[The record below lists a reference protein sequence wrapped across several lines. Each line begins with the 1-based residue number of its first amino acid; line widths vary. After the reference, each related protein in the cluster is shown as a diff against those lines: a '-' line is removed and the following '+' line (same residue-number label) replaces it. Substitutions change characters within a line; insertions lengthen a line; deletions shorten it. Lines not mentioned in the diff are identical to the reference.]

1 MAKYSH
7 RAFKPKYSR
16 RASKYKY
23 SRRAFKS
30 KAFKPKAFK
39 PKYSRNKRHRKKYSV
54 RRITP
59 RNFNPPI
66 VVSTPPASSVV
77 SSISAPWSDNIPM
90 NVSSPEILNSGL
102 TNIESNE
109 DGVIF
114 GEENDNSLHDS
125 DLHVTTP
132 LNLSD
137 LNATPSNKT
146 TVESGL

>member
-1 MAKYSH
+1 MVQS
-7 RAFKPKYSR
+7 
-16 RASKYKY
+16 
-23 SRRAFKS
+23 
-30 KAFKPKAFK
+30 
-39 PKYSRNKRHRKKYSV
+39 KYSRNKRNRVKKHKNKYSI
-54 RRITP
+54 RRRTP

-66 VVSTPPASSVV
+66 VVSTPPAAV
-77 SSISAPWSDNIPM
+77 SSISAPWSDNIPI
-90 NVSSPEILNSGL
+90 NDNSPEILNSGL